1 VIFGGINYIINTTL
15 SNEGDIMAHVI
26 VPAAEE
32 ILDKEYKCL
41 NSGFVRLVDFMGGDE
56 SIVQAARVSYGK
68 GTKTVNED
76 HGLIRYLMR
85 HLHTTPFEMV
95 ELKFHVKLPIF
106 VARQWIR
113 HRTANVNEYSGR
125 YSVMKDEFYV
135 PEHDAIKFQSEKN
148 KQGRSKDDVPI
159 ELREKVLK
167 ILTNSQKQMY
177 SEYSDLLEDDIAKE
191 LSRVNLPLSLYTE
204 WYWKIDLHNLF
215 HFLRLRVDSHAQY
228 EIRVYGEKMAEITQ
242 KVAPMAWEAFD
253 DYILKA
259 QKFSRLELA
268 VISDHLQTD
277 GITKEYLES
286 KGLGKREA
294 DEFLDKLGKM
304 RKGDNNAS

>member
-1 VIFGGINYIINTTL
+1 
-15 SNEGDIMAHVI
+15 MAHVFN
-26 VPAAEE
+26 PAAEE
-32 ILDKEYKCL
+32 ILDKEFKCL
-41 NSGFVRLVDFMGGDE
+41 NAGFVRLIDYMGGDE

-76 HGLIRYLMR
+76 RGLIRYLLR

-135 PEHDAIKFQSEKN
+135 PEYAAIHFQSIQN
-148 KQGRSKDDVPI
+148 KQGRAKEEVPA
-159 ELREKVLK
+159 ELRQKVLD
-167 ILTNSQKQMY
+167 ILASSQSQMY
-177 SEYSDLLEDDIAKE
+177 KEYEAMLESDIARE
-191 LSRVNLPLSLYTE
+191 LARINLPLSLYTE

-215 HFLRLRVDSHAQY
+215 HFLRLRMDAHAQY
-228 EIRVYGEKMAEITQ
+228 EIRVYADAMAEITR
-242 KVAPMAWEAFD
+242 KVVPLAWEAYE

-259 QKFSRLELA
+259 QKFSRLELCVLA
-268 VISDHLQTD
+268 EQLNTS
-277 GITKEYLES
+277 GITKDLLEAR
-286 KGLGKREA
+286 GFGKREA
-294 DEFLDKLGKM
+294 EEFLERLNDLTK
-304 RKGDNNAS
+304 S